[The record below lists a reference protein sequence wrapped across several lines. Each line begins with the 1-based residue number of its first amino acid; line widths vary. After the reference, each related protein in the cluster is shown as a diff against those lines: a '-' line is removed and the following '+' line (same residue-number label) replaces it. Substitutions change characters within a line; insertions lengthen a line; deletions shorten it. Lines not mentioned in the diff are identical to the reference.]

1 MGSWAGFSQR
11 IYTRREFFKMQTSI
25 NGAQLIRP
33 EYLGAGDPISSVDTQ
48 DRGAST
54 GTRQATLD
62 AAYRR
67 LFKENRNLEYYRN
80 EKRDSRF
87 LNGQLNTREMIC
99 EMLCGDMYATFILPT
114 NSNFRFV
121 SLCFERVLGRSAT
134 QGEVFKWS
142 SLLASEGLN
151 AFAEKLTSS
160 DEYIAAFGDDTVPYR
175 RSVGLFSSEQNM
187 PALPKELS
195 IKRYTGPGNENQ
207 YYPSG
212 PSTWDNGQPPAIAR
226 KAGAVLAVAGAME
239 LVRIVATVAFEAFGT
254 GGM

>member
-1 MGSWAGFSQR
+1 
-11 IYTRREFFKMQTSI
+11 MQTSI

-33 EYLGAGDPISSVDTQ
+33 EYLGAGNPVSTVDTH
-48 DRGAST
+48 DRGTST
-54 GTRQATLD
+54 EARRATLD

-80 EKRDSRF
+80 AKRDSRF

-99 EMLCGDMYATFILPT
+99 EMLRGDMYATFILPT
-114 NSNFRFV
+114 NSNYRFV
-121 SLCFERVLGRSAT
+121 SLCFERVLGRAAT
-134 QGEVFKWS
+134 QDEVFKWS

-151 AFAEKLTSS
+151 AFAEKMTSS
-160 DEYIAAFGDDTVPYR
+160 DEYMEAFGEDTVPYR
-175 RSVGLFSSEQNM
+175 RSAGLFSSEQNM

-207 YYPSG
+207 WNPTG
-212 PSTWDNGQPPAIAR
+212 PSTWRNGQPPEIAR
-226 KAGAVLAVAGAME
+226 KAGAVLTVAGVIE
-239 LVRIVATVAFEAFGT
+239 LVRIVATVALEAFGT